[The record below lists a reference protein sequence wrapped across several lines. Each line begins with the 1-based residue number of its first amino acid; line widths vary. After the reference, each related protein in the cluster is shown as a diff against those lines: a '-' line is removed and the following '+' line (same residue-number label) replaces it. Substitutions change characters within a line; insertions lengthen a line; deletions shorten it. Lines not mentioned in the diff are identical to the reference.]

1 MSTMYSSALTLHSV
15 LRWVVLLMGLLAA
28 ARACAGWK
36 GQRPWTAADNRAGVW
51 FTIAL
56 DLQLLAGLGLYLV
69 LSPLT
74 QAAFENIAATMR
86 NSSLRFWTVEHPFGM
101 MIALVL
107 AHVGRVR
114 IRKATTDQ
122 SRHQTA
128 AIFFVI
134 ALVIILLSLP
144 WPGTPNARPWFRW

>member
-1 MSTMYSSALTLHSV
+1 MYPAMLTLHSV
-15 LRWVVLLMGLLAA
+15 LRWVVLLTGLLAA
-28 ARACAGWK
+28 ARACAGWT
-36 GQRPWTAADNRAGVW
+36 GQRPWTTADHRAGVW

-56 DLQLLAGLGLYLV
+56 DIQLLAGLGLYLV

-74 QAAFENIAATMR
+74 QTAFENMAATMR
-86 NSSLRFWTVEHPFGM
+86 NSSLRFWSVEHPFGM

-107 AHVGRVR
+107 VHVGRVR
-114 IRKATTDQ
+114 IRKASTDE

-144 WPGTPNARPWFRW
+144 WPGTLNARPLFRW